1 MGEDAWDW
9 ADRLQ
14 TLADEAYIIGIPL
27 ESVNR
32 EATLKFIC
40 GLTDKGAQDY
50 ILSLSH
56 KKRDSISAAL
66 KRYHTYVQLRQRDE
80 DECYTKHTPSRSH
93 NWYKTDGHCSESLD
107 SRSPSPQPHSRQR
120 RSDDCYKKY
129 ASSKTCDSS
138 DCRSPS
144 PQPPRRKSIL
154 KREVTSPPAAT
165 SNDLLDKLETKMDN
179 LTKLLEQ
186 QMAEYKQH
194 MAEQREFNEKFLDA
208 LTKMRVRSRSC
219 SSKSKSPPPQ
229 PQRDRKKTTPCA
241 VNYTPS
247 IERRLHKLES
257 SVTQLNQIVE
267 TYIDEQKQFNQEQK
281 QINQEQKQFNQALL
295 DALEQLNNQRHR
307 SHTSVPHKLRD
318 KSDSKDC
325 KVQSPRRQEIVGA
338 EKMKEQESS
347 EHLQL
352 TVTCAPERCEPTNVL
367 GTSAKENEAQT
378 ETKTSESNGPI
389 TQKHIDVHAST
400 ELIKGLLA
408 QEQKLNS
415 SQNMPADHQ
424 FKATPK
430 SSDFEIVDANHT
442 WDPGIRLH
450 LLVLMLLLQL

>member
-1 MGEDAWDW
+1 MLMHQWLQYSKRWLQLYRSRQGVGEDAWDW
-9 ADRLQ
+9 ANRLQ
-14 TLADEAYIIGIPL
+14 NLADEAYALGLPR
-27 ESVNR
+27 ESINR
-32 EATLKFIC
+32 EAALKFIC
-40 GLTDKGAQDY
+40 GLIDKGAQDY
-50 ILSLSH
+50 ILGLSP

-66 KRYHTYVQLRQRDE
+66 RSYHTYVQPQLSKRRRNK
-80 DECYTKHTPSRSH
+80 DECYRRHTPSRSH
-93 NWYKTDGHCSESLD
+93 NWYRTREHCNESSEL
-107 SRSPSPQPHSRQR
+107 SRSPSPQPHSKQR
-120 RSDDCYKKY
+120 RSDDCYTKY
-129 ASSKTCDSS
+129 ASPGTHKTKTCDSS

-144 PQPPRRKSIL
+144 PQPPSWRRKNDESCM
-154 KREVTSPPAAT
+154 KHTS
-165 SNDLLDKLETKMDN
+165 TKTHRRYMTHIHDS
-179 LTKLLEQ
+179 
-186 QMAEYKQH
+186 
-194 MAEQREFNEKFLDA
+194 DP
-208 LTKMRVRSRSC
+208 SC

-229 PQRDRKKTTPCA
+229 PQRNRKKITPCA

-408 QEQKLNS
+408 QEHDSSS
-415 SQNMPADHQ
+415 SQNRPIDHQ
-424 FKATPK
+424 FKATPRSSGFK
-430 SSDFEIVDANHT
+430 SVDANYT

-450 LLVLMLLLQL
+450 LQVLMLIVSVISCT